1 MASRGMPVTEQI
13 RSEKRKR
20 AEARQAEYDK
30 LTLQQKI
37 ERLPANGAMKQRA
50 KLLALLDKQQNKKT
64 PEAEVSEKIEAAERV
79 IKQVKKNKKGNEQ

>member
-1 MASRGMPVTEQI
+1 MASRGMPVTRQI
-13 RSEKRKR
+13 KDERRKQ

-37 ERLPANGAMKQRA
+37 ERLPANGAAKQRA
-50 KLLALLDKQQNKKT
+50 KLTALLDKQNKKT